1 MGNLQEKLEN
11 YFVTYSFFFWMEE
24 TNRNKEIISHKF
36 EGVKYNYNMGTTHWE
51 KSKAFPILVC
61 CGGCVAF
68 GNFDEAQSGFKSYGS
83 S

>member
-1 MGNLQEKLEN
+1 MSRKIGLMYL
-11 YFVTYSFFFWMEE
+11 EE

-68 GNFDEAQSGFKSYGS
+68 GNFDEAQSSFKSYS
-83 S
+83 SS

>member
-1 MGNLQEKLEN
+1 MRIKNLQEKLEN
-11 YFVTYSFFFWMEE
+11 SLIFFFSRWKRQI
-24 TNRNKEIISHKF
+24 RNKEIISHKF